1 MLKRKIIAIVSL
13 SAITLSSVV
22 LPVTQVS
29 VHANEISDNSSKEYV
44 EPILYNQGTFE
55 ETSNLPLAPSTDFI
69 GPTQRKSQRKSPSS
83 IEDYRKLGYSNFTY
97 SSWTGDKAYLST
109 KAARIAEF
117 MVVNLTALIPGNFVR
132 ASLALYDVSQ
142 LLKDQKADIWPTSNI
157 RNIMAKT
164 PAGYEARIG
173 QETKVKYYS
182 DSKRAKLI
190 KNVNKTYWVG

>member
-1 MLKRKIIAIVSL
+1 
-13 SAITLSSVV
+13 
-22 LPVTQVS
+22 
-29 VHANEISDNSSKEYV
+29 
-44 EPILYNQGTFE
+44 
-55 ETSNLPLAPSTDFI
+55 
-69 GPTQRKSQRKSPSS
+69 
-83 IEDYRKLGYSNFTY
+83 
-97 SSWTGDKAYLST
+97 
-109 KAARIAEF
+109 

-182 DSKRAKLI
+182 DSKRTKLI